1 MLRRRL
7 LIWPPVLDAA
17 NSAPP
22 PALNNTHKVI
32 SMLFLLRCTP
42 IFQHAGIHRKHVH
55 ILRAP
60 QSCLSAKAV
69 VNSLTDFRAGAAP
82 VPGEGDSVVLWAL
95 SVQLDGCLCPCIHS
109 SQAGLLQ
116 THSDTSY
123 PSLRAIMLLSPYHQG
138 CPLTPFQ
145 NGVPP
150 VWSDKAAVAERAVKH
165 SAIMTMQIACAMDVP
180 DGPRASA
187 MQAGTQ
193 GCK

>member
-1 MLRRRL
+1 M
-7 LIWPPVLDAA
+7 
-17 NSAPP
+17 
-22 PALNNTHKVI
+22 
-32 SMLFLLRCTP
+32 
-42 IFQHAGIHRKHVH
+42 
-55 ILRAP
+55 
-60 QSCLSAKAV
+60 
-69 VNSLTDFRAGAAP
+69 
-82 VPGEGDSVVLWAL
+82 VLWAL